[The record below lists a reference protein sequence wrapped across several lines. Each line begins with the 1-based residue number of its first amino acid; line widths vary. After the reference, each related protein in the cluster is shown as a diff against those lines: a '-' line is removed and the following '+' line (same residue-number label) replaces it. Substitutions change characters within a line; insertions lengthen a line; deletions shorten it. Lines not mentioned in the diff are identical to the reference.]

1 VNTTDRA
8 PRRNPTR
15 SLARAHDCCGGNGE
29 IRGKPLGFRREFR
42 RLPQFKEKA
51 LLFESNDLVSRT
63 CFPPPPSMKPST
75 NTPIHP
81 DLPTFDPNEQLAS
94 VFLSNVTD
102 FETRLNLRAVS
113 TAFLNAE
120 KQDASTPVDV
130 GTTHRFGKICYG
142 AGNLKSAYDWFKKA
156 SEQDQGESTFNNR
169 DSMYNLAACLLNRGR
184 RREKIE
190 GILQVVQTRRG
201 GWLLG
206 GDVVTRILI
215 L

>member
-1 VNTTDRA
+1 M
-8 PRRNPTR
+8 NPT
-15 SLARAHDCCGGNGE
+15 
-29 IRGKPLGFRREFR
+29 
-42 RLPQFKEKA
+42 
-51 LLFESNDLVSRT
+51 
-63 CFPPPPSMKPST
+63 T

-81 DLPTFDPNEQLAS
+81 DRATFDPNVQLAS
-94 VFLSNVTD
+94 VLLSNVTD
-102 FETRLNLRAVS
+102 FKTRLNLRAVS
-113 TAFLNAE
+113 TAFFIAE
-120 KQDASTPVDV
+120 KQEPSTPVDV
-130 GTTHRFGKICYG
+130 GTTHRFGEICYG
-142 AGNLKSAYDWFKKA
+142 SGNFKDAYEWFKKA
-156 SEQDQGESTFNNR
+156 SEQDQGQATFNNR

>member
-1 VNTTDRA
+1 MCKAKSYLKSNDFVLALA
-8 PRRNPTR
+8 PRAFPTSQHNPT
-15 SLARAHDCCGGNGE
+15 
-29 IRGKPLGFRREFR
+29 
-42 RLPQFKEKA
+42 
-51 LLFESNDLVSRT
+51 
-63 CFPPPPSMKPST
+63 T
-75 NTPIHP
+75 NTSIHP
-81 DLPTFDPNEQLAS
+81 GRTTFDPNEQLAS

-102 FETRLNLRAVS
+102 FKTRLNLRAVS

-142 AGNLKSAYDWFKKA
+142 AGNLKSAYEWFKKA